1 MSRPR
6 RYFSGDEELD
16 IRNAVGCQVPFW
28 RIAEYYG
35 CSVEDLQV
43 LLGIP
48 QFKAVQ
54 DASSEPDLF
63 AGFDRLQEVL

>member
-6 RYFSGDEELD
+6 RYFSGDEEAE
-16 IRNAVGCQVPFW
+16 IRHALGCQVPLS
-28 RIAEYYG
+28 RIAAHYG

-48 QFKAVQ
+48 QFKAVP
-54 DASSEPDLF
+54 DANSEPDLF
-63 AGFDRLQEVL
+63 AGFDRLQEQL